1 MFKKLKLIG
10 IISLILA
17 LCITL
22 FILLSNKEYGVLS
35 LLIPL
40 FFIILGIYLI
50 KKKVEI
56 KD

>member
-1 MFKKLKLIG
+1 MKTKTIG
-10 IISLILA
+10 GVFSLILA

-22 FILLSNKEYGVLS
+22 FILLSNKEYGLLS

-40 FFIILGIYLI
+40 FFIILGIYLL
-50 KKKVEI
+50 KKKVEK